1 MDVFTMVAIIVVAA
15 CGSGVARSYL
25 KSRAGKDRAAVD
37 EGVAKALADLRTRV
51 EVLERI
57 VTDGKH
63 DLARE
68 INALGPGERPA

>member
-1 MDVFTMVAIIVVAA
+1 MDAFTMVAIIVVAA
-15 CGSGVARSYL
+15 CGSGVVRSYF
-25 KSRAGKDRAAVD
+25 KSRAGNDRAAVD
-37 EGVAKALADLRTRV
+37 EGVAQAIEDLCARV